1 MRSTVYYFSATGNSL
16 TLARQIASGLPG
28 SELVSMATPPPTEP
42 VGGPSHRIGFVFP
55 VFYVGLPRIVER
67 FVESLNIAQ
76 GTYCF
81 AFITFGGNAGDALG
95 MLDDVLKEK
104 SASLSY
110 AESVNMPGNY
120 IVKYP
125 SFTQS
130 AIQQLIKD
138 ATEKADKAVEAIAN
152 GDRNPA
158 KRIAKLFSKIA
169 NQRYLYRNIAQ
180 WDEKFGATEKCTGCG
195 ICTRVC
201 PVTNIKMEGKR
212 PIWQHHCERCLA
224 CLQWCPHEAI
234 EYGNNTVGRKRY
246 HHPDVA
252 AKDIMGAAPTASMNQ

>member
-28 SELVSMATPPPTEP
+28 SELVSMAAPPPREP
-42 VGGPSHRIGFVFP
+42 VGGIGHRIGFVFP
-55 VFYVGLPRIVER
+55 VFYVGLPRLVKR
-67 FVESLNIAQ
+67 FIESLTIAE

-81 AFITFGGNAGDALG
+81 AFTTFGGNGGDALG
-95 MLDDVLKEK
+95 MLDDVLKVTGV
-104 SASLSY
+104 SLSY
-110 AESVNMPGNY
+110 AEKVNMPGNY
-120 IVKYP
+120 IIKYS
-125 SFTQS
+125 SFPQI
-130 AIQQLIKD
+130 AIKSMIKT
-138 ATEKADKAVEAIAN
+138 AMEQADKAAEAISN
-152 GDRNPA
+152 GDMKPA
-158 KRIAKLFSKIA
+158 KRTAKLFSKIA
-169 NQRYLYRNIAQ
+169 NQRYLYRNIAE

-195 ICTRVC
+195 ICARVC
-201 PVTNIKMEGKR
+201 PVSNIEIEGKR

-252 AKDIMGAAPTASMNQ
+252 VKDIMNAALTASID